1 MNFHL
6 PPSPDK
12 SMRPLLCLAVLCL
25 TTAPVA
31 AQGDNLSF
39 SQRVAVYR
47 ACKPDLDRHCPDA
60 GRDAGRIRACLTAN
74 QARLAGG
81 CTSAIRATGAR

>member
-1 MNFHL
+1 
-6 PPSPDK
+6 
-12 SMRPLLCLAVLCL
+12 MRAPICLAALFL
-25 TTAPVA
+25 MTAPAA
-31 AQGDNLSF
+31 AQGENLSF

-74 QARLAGG
+74 QSRLAGG

>member
-1 MNFHL
+1 
-6 PPSPDK
+6 
-12 SMRPLLCLAVLCL
+12 MRALVCLAALCLM
-25 TTAPVA
+25 TAPA
-31 AQGDNLSF
+31 SAQAESLSF

-60 GRDAGRIRACLTAN
+60 GRDADRIRACLTAN

-81 CTSAIRATGAR
+81 CTTAIPATGAR